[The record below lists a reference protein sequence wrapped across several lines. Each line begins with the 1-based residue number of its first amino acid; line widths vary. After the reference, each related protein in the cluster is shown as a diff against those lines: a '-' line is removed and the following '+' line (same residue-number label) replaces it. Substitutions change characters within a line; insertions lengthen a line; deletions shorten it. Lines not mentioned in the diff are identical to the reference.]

1 MHCTASI
8 LPEGGNQQSK
18 QLCLQKSFWEK
29 RAEIQIALFERRG
42 CGQKV
47 GLPKEGVHKGCTQK
61 SRKRMLWQSMKR
73 QAR

>member
-1 MHCTASI
+1 MRGENLLIDFHVHLSRYEVWSDSAREWMASFY
-8 LPEGGNQQSK
+8 PSDEG
-18 QLCLQKSFWEK
+18 
-29 RAEIQIALFERRG
+29 R

-61 SRKRMLWQSMKR
+61 SRKRMLWQSMKG